1 MAKIK
6 EQIDFNEEV
15 EVVFSES
22 RKTDIIRQAYKDK
35 KKKQEKFEAEPVI
48 SSTVVK
54 ADTSATG
61 Q

>member
-1 MAKIK
+1 M
-6 EQIDFNEEV
+6 
-15 EVVFSES
+15 VFSES